1 MKKEISILRIVAT
14 LAVLFMHCSNSM
26 TANNIRFGVN
36 STQYSFFAI
45 CTVLMMWAVPV
56 FFMMSGNLL
65 LNSNKKFTV
74 NQIVKK
80 YVSRMILALF
90 VFGVPFSIMELV
102 ANSKTINS
110 VYIFDS
116 IVNVVN
122 GDSWD
127 HLWYLYAMI
136 GIYIVLPAIKPFVID
151 TDKKNLF
158 HFIIA
163 LFLFN
168 VVFPF
173 INILA
178 GTKIYFTLPLI
189 GYSVMYFLLGAYLP
203 SIDRYSIEKN
213 KIFIVAACIVLSF
226 IQIII
231 CLQTGDQFLKYTGYD
246 SPLTV
251 VWSVLIY
258 VLFIDTIKTEHLNEN
273 TLWKIDRLCFGVY
286 LIHPF
291 FINVLYKVCNIYPVK
306 YSSYYV
312 VVILV
317 WICVVIASFLS
328 AMFLSLIPFF
338 KKYIL

>member
-26 TANNIRFGVN
+26 TANSIRFDVN
-36 STQYSFFAI
+36 PTQYSFFAI
-45 CTVLMMWAVPV
+45 CTVLMMWAVPI
-56 FFMMSGNLL
+56 FFMISGNLL
-65 LNSNKKFTV
+65 LNSNKTFTV
-74 NQIVKK
+74 EQVIKK

-102 ANSKTINS
+102 VNSKTINPF
-110 VYIFDS
+110 YLINS

-136 GIYIVLPAIKPFVID
+136 GIYIVLPVIKPFVIE
-151 TDKKNLF
+151 TDKNNLF

-168 VVFPF
+168 VIFPYV
-173 INILA
+173 NILA
-178 GTKIYFTLPLI
+178 GSEIYFTLPII
-189 GYSVMYFLLGAYLP
+189 GYSVMYFLLGAYL
-203 SIDRYSIEKN
+203 SNIEFHDIEKN
-213 KIFIVAACIVLSF
+213 KMIIISACIVLSF

-231 CLQTGDQFLKYTGYD
+231 CLQTGESFLKYTGYD

-258 VLFIDTIKTEHLNEN
+258 VLFINTIKGDRLNEN
-273 TLWKIDRLCFGVY
+273 KLWKIDRLCFGVY

-291 FINVLYKVCNIYPVK
+291 FINFLYKVCNIYPAK
-306 YSSYYV
+306 YSAYYIV
-312 VVILV
+312 LLLV
-317 WICVVIASFLS
+317 WICVVVTSFLFS
-328 AMFLSLIPFF
+328 NAFSKIPFLN
-338 KKYIL
+338 KYIL